1 MAISPGGA
9 GQRRLRGQDAGGGIG
24 VHPGTAGVEPAQG
37 GAPPQALR
45 RRVAQNYLGGLPV
58 LHRQSGPVGVEPLG
72 GQDGKGRPLLPGQ
85 VKQI

>member
-1 MAISPGGA
+1 MEQVSAASEG
-9 GQRRLRGQDAGGGIG
+9 R
-24 VHPGTAGVEPAQG
+24 TPAQG

-58 LHRQSGPVGVEPLG
+58 LHRQSVPVGVEPLG